1 MSLQD
6 IKDNEEVH
14 SKNFAS
20 WTSGNGQ
27 IDDFIQEMQL
37 KSKNLVFEWIPY
49 SQFNRIKET
58 GKNEY
63 MTVYSAIWKDG
74 PLRKCWS
81 NYYRSNYYTRDSY
94 KQVALKYLHNL
105 QDPIESLIN
114 EAKKYL
120 TSSSIYS
127 AIWKDGPLTYNR
139 EISDYTRD
147 SNKVV
152 ALKYL
157 HNSQDP
163 IESSIN
169 EVKSSSSK
177 IQIFGISQN
186 PDTNGYIL
194 RNRYSNKQVALKY
207 LHNSQ
212 DPIESL
218 INEAKKYLTS
228 SSMVALKYLHNSQD
242 PIESLINEVKSSS
255 SKIQI
260 FGISQ
265 NPESSSSKIQI
276 FGISQNPDTNGY
288 ILVQNN
294 IIWASGNKKIDDFIQ
309 EMQMKANKLVFE
321 WIPYSQLNEIKETG
335 KNSFMTVYSAIWKDG
350 PLYFVDYGNNDYIRY
365 SNEQVALKCLYNLQ
379 DPIETIIN
387 EAKKYLTNS
396 SIYSAIWK
404 DGPLTYDDWKED
416 VYSRDANEQVA
427 LKYLNYSQDPI
438 ESIINE
444 AKKYLTNSINEI
456 QIYGISQNS
465 DTNDYI
471 LVQNKLINLINW
483 TIYSAIWKD
492 GPLHYNDDD
501 YDDCIRDSNKQVAL
515 KCLRNSQDPIES
527 LINEVK
533 KYLTSSS
540 VYSAIWKDGPLYKNH
555 SSTRVSNK
563 QVALK
568 FLHNSQDQI
577 ESLINEVKKYLT
589 SSSIYSAIWKDGPLT
604 YDWEENGY
612 TRDANE
618 QVALKYL
625 NYSQDPIESIMNEI
639 KAYSTKAVNYTSG
652 IIKVY
657 GISQDP
663 VTQNYVIVLQYA
675 EGGNF
680 NNWINVNE
688 NYKNFNWENKMQTL
702 CYIAN
707 GLKEIHEKQM
717 VHRDFHTGNILLISP
732 FFQDAA
738 NRTYISDMGLCG
750 KIGSINQ
757 NNIYGVMPYVAPEVL
772 RGKPYTQVADIYSF
786 GMIMYFVATGRQPF
800 DNCAH
805 DHNLV
810 LDICNGVRP
819 EISELEAP
827 KSYIDLMKS
836 CWNSNPENRPN
847 VIKLYKL
854 LRSINTSKKSEIKE
868 AENYRKLHLS
878 SLKGDRQITTHPQ
891 AIYTSRLLNPFT
903 EDLDSKCLDCAV
915 ND

>member
-1 MSLQD
+1 
-6 IKDNEEVH
+6 
-14 SKNFAS
+14 
-20 WTSGNGQ
+20 
-27 IDDFIQEMQL
+27 
-37 KSKNLVFEWIPY
+37 
-49 SQFNRIKET
+49 
-58 GKNEY
+58 
-63 MTVYSAIWKDG
+63 MTV
-74 PLRKCWS
+74 
-81 NYYRSNYYTRDSY
+81 
-94 KQVALKYLHNL
+94 
-105 QDPIESLIN
+105 
-114 EAKKYL
+114 
-120 TSSSIYS
+120 
-127 AIWKDGPLTYNR
+127 
-139 EISDYTRD
+139 
-147 SNKVV
+147 
-152 ALKYL
+152 
-157 HNSQDP
+157 
-163 IESSIN
+163 
-169 EVKSSSSK
+169 
-177 IQIFGISQN
+177 
-186 PDTNGYIL
+186 
-194 RNRYSNKQVALKY
+194 
-207 LHNSQ
+207 
-212 DPIESL
+212 
-218 INEAKKYLTS
+218 
-228 SSMVALKYLHNSQD
+228 
-242 PIESLINEVKSSS
+242 
-255 SKIQI
+255 
-260 FGISQ
+260 
-265 NPESSSSKIQI
+265 
-276 FGISQNPDTNGY
+276 
-288 ILVQNN
+288 
-294 IIWASGNKKIDDFIQ
+294 
-309 EMQMKANKLVFE
+309 
-321 WIPYSQLNEIKETG
+321 
-335 KNSFMTVYSAIWKDG
+335 
-350 PLYFVDYGNNDYIRY
+350 
-365 SNEQVALKCLYNLQ
+365 
-379 DPIETIIN
+379 
-387 EAKKYLTNS
+387 
-396 SIYSAIWK
+396 YSAIWK

-438 ESIINE
+438 ESIMNE
-444 AKKYLTNSINEI
+444 AKKYLTNSSSKI
-456 QIYGISQNS
+456 QIYGMSQNS

-483 TIYSAIWKD
+483 TSENEKIDDFIQEMQLNIKDHSDIVFEWIPFSQFYEITKIGKGGFATIYSAIWKD
-492 GPLHYNDDD
+492 GPIYWDFKKNLT
-501 YDDCIRDSNKQVAL
+501 RDLNKKVAL
-515 KCLRNSQDPIES
+515 KCLNNTQN
-527 LINEVK
+527 LTNE
-533 KYLTSSS
+533 L
-540 VYSAIWKDGPLYKNH
+540 L
-555 SSTRVSNK
+555 
-563 QVALK
+563 
-568 FLHNSQDQI
+568 
-577 ESLINEVKKYLT
+577 
-589 SSSIYSAIWKDGPLT
+589 
-604 YDWEENGY
+604 
-612 TRDANE
+612 
-618 QVALKYL
+618 
-625 NYSQDPIESIMNEI
+625 NEI